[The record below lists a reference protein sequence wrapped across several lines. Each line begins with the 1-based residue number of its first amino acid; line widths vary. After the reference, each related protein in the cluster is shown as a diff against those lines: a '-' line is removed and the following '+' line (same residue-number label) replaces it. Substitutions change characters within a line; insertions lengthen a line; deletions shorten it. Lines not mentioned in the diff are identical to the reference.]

1 MNRLATTADA
11 PERRRARGRGRPTTG
26 ESEALYLAI
35 VAAAVTEFECHGFEL
50 ANVSAIARAGGATK
64 ATIYRLFGSKE
75 QLFKVAIREA
85 LGRVRTPSR
94 GFDVLRPPEV
104 VLHDA
109 ANEIATSYLTGSAG
123 ALWHS
128 VLAERK
134 RFPDFYEEVKELLRQ
149 ETIAS
154 SLARYLAAMGEL
166 GILDVPDPLMT
177 AHHFSLLIGQGRE
190 LALPPKAGDAQESDR
205 VGQIVRMFISGHAPG
220 THRQTSKVAS
230 RPPVPIPVPVPIESE
245 LER

>member
-11 PERRRARGRGRPTTG
+11 PARRRARGRPTTG

-35 VAAAVTEFECHGFEL
+35 VSAAVIEFESHGFEL
-50 ANVSAIARAGGATK
+50 ANVGAIAQAAGATK

-85 LGRVRTPSR
+85 LGRVRAPSR
-94 GFDVLRPPEV
+94 EFDVLRPPEV

-134 RFPDFYEEVKELLRQ
+134 RFPDFYDAVTELLRQ
-149 ETIAS
+149 ETIAA
-154 SLARYLAAMGEL
+154 SLARYLAAMDEL

-190 LALPPKAGDAQESDR
+190 LALPLSAGIAKESDR
-205 VGQIVRMFISGHAPG
+205 VAQVVRMFISGHAPG
-220 THRQTSKVAS
+220 THRRTSKVAT
-230 RPPVPIPVPVPIESE
+230 RPWSLSSFLPPIPIESE
-245 LER
+245 LKR

>member
-1 MNRLATTADA
+1 MNRLATTADLPA
-11 PERRRARGRGRPTTG
+11 RRRGRGRPTAG
-26 ESEALYLAI
+26 ESEALYLGI
-35 VAAAVTEFECHGFEL
+35 VAAAVTEFESHGFEL
-50 ANVSAIARAGGATK
+50 ANVSAIARAAGATK

-94 GFDVLRPPEV
+94 EFDVLRPPEV
-104 VLHDA
+104 VLHHA
-109 ANEIATSYLTGSAG
+109 ANEIATSYITGSVG

-134 RFPDFYEEVKELLRQ
+134 RFPDFYEEVKVLLRQ

-154 SLARYLAAMGEL
+154 SLARYLAAMDEL

-190 LALPPKAGDAQESDR
+190 LALPPKAGNAKESDR

-220 THRQTSKVAS
+220 THRQTSKMAS
-230 RPPVPIPVPVPIESE
+230 QPLSLSPIPIESE